1 MIEDIAYL
9 KENSVSDSMAFYI
22 DSGTRDMK
30 FWPTPAE
37 YSISFEQPFRFVYG
51 FDVLDGSI
59 PTTQYNIDTVN
70 NTLALTMFS
79 VSTGVQL
86 STAEPYIQEIA
97 YDKDFINLFED
108 SRVTYGFIVE
118 QATVDTYGLATL
130 SSSINSSTTYYA
142 FLRKEITN
150 VPIVLKG
157 NQLASEFFFF
167 TYNNKDYAIAY
178 SGNTSI
184 IDLISYGS
192 YCLKLNLI
200 TGSTI
205 VYFTPLKLDYITYN
219 LLDNEGSF
227 RTKFFNYRVNA
238 DIGNYDIG
246 TLRNQI
252 NNVINEYDIA
262 LETTTPIEST
272 QGRYRFSSSQ
282 KILVLNGRLTT
293 LRENFGLSQLPS
305 ADMIEFYRTLSIGK
319 NPYVYM
325 SVYDDFYQVYKLEA
339 PGLVNMFGERFV
351 ILKIKEIED
360 HLLGS
365 YAYMSFSPGIGM
377 FKLASSF
384 NDVTNL
390 RFDYTSLVRK
400 PFHPIGKLHKLTV
413 RFETAKGELYDFKGV
428 NHQMLMV
435 IKFLVP
441 TAKVA
446 FQRSSL
452 NPNYNP
458 NFIKYMAN
466 NQTIRN
472 KEDSDDEEDFD
483 DDVNRANYTKQ
494 MNKYEKGSSSDE
506 DDESSSEEDVEQ
518 LYRERRL
525 LPV

>member
-9 KENSVSDSMAFYI
+9 KENSVSDSISFYI
-22 DSGTRDMK
+22 DSGTRDMR
-30 FWPTPAE
+30 FWPTPSE
-37 YSISFEQPFRFVYG
+37 YSISFEQPFRLVYG
-51 FDVLDGSI
+51 FDVLDAAI
-59 PTTQYNIDTVN
+59 PTTQYNIDTAN
-70 NTLALTMFS
+70 NRLALTLFN
-79 VSTGVQL
+79 VATGVSL
-86 STAEPYIQEIA
+86 TTAEPYISEIV
-97 YDKDFINLFED
+97 YNKDFIRLFED
-108 SRVTYGFIVE
+108 ARITFAFLLDQTTI
-118 QATVDTYGLATL
+118 DTYSIPAL
-130 SSSINSSTTYYA
+130 SASLVNETQYYA
-142 FLRKEITN
+142 FLRKTVNNI
-150 VPIVLKG
+150 PIVLKS
-157 NQLASEFFFF
+157 NQLASEYFFF
-167 TYNNKDYAIAY
+167 TYNNKDYALAY
-178 SGNTSI
+178 SGNSVV
-184 IDLISYGS
+184 IDLISYGN
-192 YCLKLNLI
+192 YCLKFNNGGL
-200 TGSTI
+200 SEI
-205 VYFTPLKLDYITYN
+205 VYFELFKMDFITYN
-219 LLDNEGSF
+219 LLNNGGTF
-227 RTKFFNYRVNA
+227 QMKIFNYRL
-238 DIGNYDIG
+238 DTEIGNYDIG

-262 LETTTPIEST
+262 LETTTPIETT

-282 KILVLNGRLTT
+282 NVIILNGKLST
-293 LRENFGLSQLPS
+293 LRENFGLSELPRS
-305 ADMIEFYRTLSIGK
+305 DRTNFYRTISIGN
-319 NPYVYM
+319 NPFVYM
-325 SVYDDFYQVYKLEA
+325 SVYDDFYQVQKLEA

-365 YAYMSFSPGIGM
+365 YGYMSFSPGIGM

-400 PFHPIGKLHKLTV
+400 PFHPIGKVHKLTL

-441 TAKVA
+441 TSKVT

-472 KEDSDDEEDFD
+472 REDSDDEEDFD
-483 DDVNRANYTKQ
+483 DDENRAEYTKQ
-494 MNKYEKGSSSDE
+494 MRKYNDTSSD
-506 DDESSSEEDVEQ
+506 SSEEDIEQ

-525 LPV
+525 LPI

>member
-30 FWPTPAE
+30 FWPTPSE

-51 FDVLDGSI
+51 FDVLDAAI
-59 PTTQYNIDTVN
+59 PTTQYNIDVTN
-70 NTLALTMFS
+70 NKIALTMFS
-79 VSTGVQL
+79 VSTGNDL
-86 STAEPYIQEIA
+86 HTAEAYIQEIVH
-97 YDKDFINLFED
+97 DKDFISLFED
-108 SRVTYGFIVE
+108 LRVTFGFIVE
-118 QATVDTYGLATL
+118 QSTVDTYGLSTL
-130 SSSINSSTTYYA
+130 STSISGSTTYFA
-142 FLRKEITN
+142 FLRKQVTN
-150 VPIVLKG
+150 VPVVLKG
-157 NQLASEFFFF
+157 NQLASEYFFF
-167 TYNNKDYAIAY
+167 TYNNKDYAITYA
-178 SGNTSI
+178 GNTTT

-192 YCLKLNLI
+192 YYLQFSQS
-200 TGSTI
+200 GSTI
-205 VYFTPLKLDYITYN
+205 VYYTPLKLDYLTYN

-227 RTKFFNYRVNA
+227 LTKFFNYRVDA
-238 DIGNYDIG
+238 SIGNYDIG

-282 KILVLNGRLTT
+282 KIIIMNGRLTT
-293 LRENFGLSQLPS
+293 LRENFGFSQLPS
-305 ADMIEFYRTLSIGK
+305 DDMKDFYKTISIGD
-319 NPYVYM
+319 NPFIYM
-325 SVYDDFYQVYKLEA
+325 SVYDDFYQLYKLEA

-413 RFETAKGELYDFKGV
+413 RFETSKGVLYDFKGV

-441 TAKVA
+441 TAKVS
-446 FQRSSL
+446 FQRSTL
-452 NPNYNP
+452 NPSYNP
-458 NFIKYMAN
+458 NFIQYMAN

-472 KEDSDDEEDFD
+472 REDSDDEEDFD
-483 DDVNRANYTKQ
+483 DEENRAQYTKQ
-494 MNKYEKGSSSDE
+494 MSKYENDSSSE
-506 DDESSSEEDVEQ
+506 ESSSEEDVEE

-525 LPV
+525 LPI